1 MEILGENDKQQSWGQ
16 GQRERLTK
24 QSSTAQ
30 VMVGVRFLLSRHPHK
45 IYAIYLTLL
54 EGYCTRVLWVLTR
67 QVTAFQGKVIEKK
80 RFYLPSYMPTR
91 VEGFG
96 FCFSCHKWRH
106 HQRKQVVSSALG
118 FSSFYLTNKASWTWV
133 LGGWK
138 VPIKRRSQRYR
149 TGAGLYRFY
158 HSVPAE
164 AYQLLQ
170 RKVQEALQKA
180 IIK

>member
-1 MEILGENDKQQSWGQ
+1 MISNRVEGKGKGKGLLNRAPQLRWWSGISFIQTPSQDICYLFHPIRRILYTCIVGINKTSNCFSRQSYW
-16 GQRERLTK
+16 
-24 QSSTAQ
+24 
-30 VMVGVRFLLSRHPHK
+30 
-45 IYAIYLTLL
+45 
-54 EGYCTRVLWVLTR
+54 
-67 QVTAFQGKVIEKK
+67 KK
-80 RFYLPSYMPTR
+80 KWFYLPSYMPTR
-91 VEGFG
+91 VKGFG

-138 VPIKRRSQRYR
+138 VPIKRHSQRYR

-170 RKVQEALQKA
+170 REVQEALQKA
-180 IIK
+180 IMK